1 MAHKGIA
8 TLALALVVCFL
19 LLSHFDPQF
28 FLIHFYE
35 SLIYLVI
42 LLMLFYF
49 EDRWAYMLGMVA
61 PTGWIFLSF
70 VSGGF
75 GEFARQFA
83 RLTHAQAPDYTASF
97 LGVIICI
104 LSIAMVA
111 FCAFR
116 WKREFTGAGKGLST
130 FLVSLGIVAAYDLL
144 MVFWFWQAVKW
155 PIHG

>member
-1 MAHKGIA
+1 MVHKGIA
-8 TLALALVVCFL
+8 TLALALMVCFL
-19 LLSHFDPQF
+19 LLSHFDAQF

-35 SLIYLVI
+35 SLIYLAI

-61 PTGWIFLSF
+61 PAGWLFLSF
-70 VSGGF
+70 VTGGF

-83 RLTHAQAPDYTASF
+83 RLTHAEAPDYTASF
-97 LGVIICI
+97 LGAVICL
-104 LSIAMVA
+104 LSVAMIA
-111 FCAFR
+111 FCGFW
-116 WKREFTGAGKGLST
+116 WKREFAGARKGLST
-130 FLVSLGIVAAYDLL
+130 FLVSVGIVTAYELV